1 MVVYQW
7 TRWGGGEVVREAVGV
22 RGKSN
27 SKSAKGRGKQIIG
40 AKSNVEKKGSRKKK
54 AQMAEG
60 MQDKKTWVF
69 LLPRVPL
76 LNAGSSKGRSDI
88 WSVHVLFDFLF
99 ISTPE
104 PALLLNEDREIWSKT
119 SVVSKQSYE
128 LRLIMRKYLCSQY
141 SVQFFLTLLV
151 LKYFN
156 GNLLLLSWVVIILQQ
171 CLYDL
176 CFCCFCLRFTGR
188 ITLPRPICVDWYVL
202 LRRFRLCNV

>member
-1 MVVYQW
+1 MLSIIRTGGCMVNLYQSGSGLVLVFGICLNDTHSLIW
-7 TRWGGGEVVREAVGV
+7 
-22 RGKSN
+22 RGF
-27 SKSAKGRGKQIIG
+27 
-40 AKSNVEKKGSRKKK
+40 
-54 AQMAEG
+54 
-60 MQDKKTWVF
+60 F

-88 WSVHVLFDFLF
+88 WSVHALFDFLF

-128 LRLIMRKYLCSQY
+128 LRLIMRKYLWSQY

-171 CLYDL
+171 CLHDL
-176 CFCCFCLRFTGR
+176 CFCCFCLHFTGR
-188 ITLPRPICVDWYVL
+188 ITLLRPICVDWYVL